1 MERMQNEDNGGAQI
15 FVIWKYF
22 LHVNDF
28 RHADILHVNE
38 YSVLKIVQWT
48 LSCFCRCSFIL
59 KYNFS
64 ILNGKKYKQQW

>member
-15 FVIWKYF
+15 FVIKKYF

-38 YSVLKIVQWT
+38 YSVLKIVQ
-48 LSCFCRCSFIL
+48 
-59 KYNFS
+59 
-64 ILNGKKYKQQW
+64 